1 MRHPGKRRWQQ
12 CGMGLM
18 GLLVT
23 INLIAFFMT
32 LLLKLGPL
40 DVQFWTVRSIL
51 RDVAASSEI
60 HPTDPHE
67 LSESLV
73 KRLNVNGIAGIGA
86 KHFKIEK
93 QDKATDR
100 IAFANER
107 RVHLFDNLDAVA
119 RFDHQV
125 MVKTH

>member
-1 MRHPGKRRWQQ
+1 LAQSASR
-12 CGMGLM
+12 
-18 GLLVT
+18 LL
-23 INLIAFFMT
+23 AY
-32 LLLKLGPL
+32 GPKMK
-40 DVQFWTVRSIL
+40 
-51 RDVAASSEI
+51 
-60 HPTDPHE
+60 
-67 LSESLV
+67 ESLSYP
-73 KRLNVNGIAGIGA
+73 VNGIAGIGA

-125 MVKTH
+125 MVKNH